1 MAAIF
6 RTRLQPNHSFIACP
20 AARPFDNVAQ
30 VRVTKGVP
38 GADACGLR
46 GIREDRQVPR
56 GRRGCQRCHCNDRDP
71 EDDPLTLSL
80 ITPPTH
86 GSAAVAADGQVQ
98 AVGGVVTDYD
108 YAAIVA
114 AFADEDAAYSAYE
127 ALQDAEATGG
137 LGIEGVLVIKT
148 DEEAKVKIQKMTD
161 HSTKTGAK
169 WGAVGGVVL
178 GIIFPPTILASAVG
192 FGVLGG
198 LLGKVRNVAH
208 KSMVSDAL
216 AGTVGPNESGI
227 VALVKAG
234 DLEAAKAAMP
244 TATKVRTAGVDQA
257 TAQQVVEA
265 AKQAG

>member
-1 MAAIF
+1 M
-6 RTRLQPNHSFIACP
+6 TEEQQEPQL
-20 AARPFDNVAQ
+20 
-30 VRVTKGVP
+30 
-38 GADACGLR
+38 ADA
-46 GIREDRQVPR
+46 E
-56 GRRGCQRCHCNDRDP
+56 
-71 EDDPLTLSL
+71 
-80 ITPPTH
+80 
-86 GSAAVAADGQVQ
+86 AAVAADDTGATVVGAIGDETGTQ
-98 AVGGVVTDYD
+98 AAGAVVTDYD
-108 YAAIVA
+108 YAVAVA
-114 AFADEDAAYSAYE
+114 AFADEDAAKAAYE
-127 ALQDAEATGG
+127 ALQDAESAGQ
-137 LGIEGVLVIKT
+137 LGIEGVLVVKT
-148 DEEAKVKIQKMTD
+148 DENGKVKVQEMTD
-161 HSTKTGAK
+161 HSTKTGVK